1 MTSEIKPARKRINA
15 NDMIH
20 VSHNTSQR
28 ATHAFAKW
36 EPPAK
41 FLRESPREHRNI
53 PFAEDKDYIKADKF
67 DRWVAISL
75 SFGVGVWLFVTA
87 SEMWG
92 IQ

>member
-1 MTSEIKPARKRINA
+1 MKTEIKPAR
-15 NDMIH
+15 
-20 VSHNTSQR
+20 SR
-28 ATHAFAKW
+28 APYGFAKW

-53 PFAEDKDYIKADKF
+53 PFLDDDNYIKIDKF
-67 DRWVAISL
+67 DRWVAIAL

-87 SEMWG
+87 YELWG